1 MPLPSI
7 NARSKGYAVPLLVFL
22 IVGFTVLIIPPIVL
36 NEATARTYTITAAV
50 IILAVS
56 AVMPYAILVALAT
69 LPLHYT
75 GIASF
80 TAPETKEDG
89 SYSFSIAAALR
100 HVAAGVAY
108 VLGAAVVGAIGFG
121 AQIGMGDE
129 STPIVPVLQPS
140 FLYLGG
146 LVIGGTFVCL
156 QFWRFD
162 KPMNEL
168 SHRTIVGTLT
178 LGVLLTLSPVVSY
191 WTINGAI

>member
-1 MPLPSI
+1 MPSI
-7 NARSKGYAVPLLVFL
+7 NAHSKRYAVPLLVFL
-22 IVGFTVLIIPPIVL
+22 IVGVTVLIIPPIVL

-50 IILAVS
+50 VILAVS
-56 AVMPYAILVALAT
+56 AVMPYAILVALGT
-69 LPLHYT
+69 LPLYYT
-75 GIASF
+75 DIASF

-108 VLGAAVVGAIGFG
+108 ILGAAVVGTIGVG
-121 AQIGMGDE
+121 AQIGIGGG

-146 LVIGGTFVCL
+146 LVIGGAFFYL
-156 QFWRFD
+156 QLWRYD

-168 SHRTIVGTLT
+168 TRRTIVGTLI
-178 LGVLLTLSPVVSY
+178 LGVLLSLSPVVSY